1 MLKESEARILW
12 FYLIHSNKNITYLEW
27 NSESQNSLSEGHLF
41 KMSFMKDIIENL
53 GCILIQDVAEVRYAQ
68 LNAYA
73 FRVPEGED
81 ELTMQL
87 TTDIPYPPM
96 PPLPRLN

>member
-1 MLKESEARILW
+1 
-12 FYLIHSNKNITYLEW
+12 
-27 NSESQNSLSEGHLF
+27 
-41 KMSFMKDIIENL
+41 MSFMKDIIENL
-53 GCILIQDVAEVRYAQ
+53 GCILIQDVAEVRHAQ

-87 TTDIPYPPM
+87 TNGHSLSTSASTS
-96 PPLPRLN
+96 